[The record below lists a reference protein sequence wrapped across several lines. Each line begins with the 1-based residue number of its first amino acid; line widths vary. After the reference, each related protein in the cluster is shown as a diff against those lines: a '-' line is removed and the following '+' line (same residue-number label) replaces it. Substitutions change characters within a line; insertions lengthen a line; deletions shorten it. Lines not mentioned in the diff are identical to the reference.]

1 MNDATQS
8 ILRVTDLK
16 VNRGGREILDLP
28 DFAVSRGEVLSL
40 IGPNGAGKTTLLQ
53 TLACLFRPSAGDVL
67 FKGQRITKETA
78 LAYRRRIAMVF
89 QEPLLFRAT
98 VRDNVAASLKF
109 RGMKRTQMAD
119 RVQHQLERFG
129 IAHLRDRAAWTLS
142 GGEAQR
148 TSLARAFATEPEI
161 LFLDEPFAALDLPTK
176 ETLLDDV
183 EKILRTTGTTAV
195 LATHDRIEAL
205 RLSDRIGVMAGGR
218 MVQLATSDEIMNH
231 PADEFVAAFVGME
244 TVLTGQVTETAHGI
258 IRIAVAGQTIEAVG
272 EAKAGER
279 VMLFV
284 HPDQV
289 TLSPCSV
296 QTSARN
302 QYQGKIEKIITNGYY
317 NKVRI
322 DCGFELTAF
331 ITRTSLEELALREQ
345 MNICASFKA
354 TAIHVIRKG

>member
-1 MNDATQS
+1 MIDARQP

-16 VNRGGREILDLP
+16 VNRGGRQILDLSE
-28 DFAVSRGEVLSL
+28 FGVSQGGVLSL

-53 TLACLFRPSAGDVL
+53 ALAYLFPPAAGDVL
-67 FKGQRITKETA
+67 FKGNLITRENA
-78 LAYRRRIAMVF
+78 LGYRRRIAMVF

-98 VRDNVAASLKF
+98 VYDNVASGLKF
-109 RGMKRTQMAD
+109 RGTKRARIAD

-129 IAHLRDRAAWTLS
+129 ISHLSDRAAWTLS

-161 LFLDEPFAALDLPTK
+161 LFLDEPFAALDLPTR
-176 ETLLDDV
+176 ETLLDDL
-183 EKILRTTGTTAV
+183 EKALRTTGTTAV

-205 RLSDRIGVMAGGR
+205 RLSDQIGVMNGGR
-218 MVQLATSDEIMNH
+218 MVQMAPPDEIMNH

-244 TVLTGQVTETAHGI
+244 TILAGRVDEAAHGV
-258 IRIAVAGQTIEAVG
+258 IRIAVGGKTVEAVG
-272 EAKAGER
+272 EAKVGDR
-279 VMLFV
+279 VMLFI

-289 TLSPCSV
+289 TLSLCSA

-302 QYQGKIEKIITNGYY
+302 HYQGKIEKIIMNGYY

-322 DCGFELTAF
+322 NCGFELTAF
-331 ITRTSLEELALREQ
+331 VTRQSLEELALREQ
-345 MNICASFKA
+345 IDICASFKA
-354 TAIHVIRKG
+354 TAIHVIKKG